1 MYKFWDLPEF
11 CPYYTF
17 KVLEKLWEN
26 QMGKNGVG
34 DTLMLDGKEKR
45 EEKRDKKSVKQ
56 FRCAALCKCDSLIFQ
71 VSDFQY

>member
-1 MYKFWDLPEF
+1 
-11 CPYYTF
+11 
-17 KVLEKLWEN
+17 
-26 QMGKNGVG
+26 MGKNGVG